1 MGKVPTTG
9 PTWSE
14 LRSRKYCK
22 IAQHNKHGIQHS
34 RAWESTNHP
43 ANSLHSLRVSADFV
57 EYLRKKRGPKGRRS
71 SRVLG
76 KTPDESYIQRGQR
89 AKKLPHQL
97 RAEMNRLFHSEPQY
111 LVRMLNNHMY
121 YKPQKR
127 IRINMVMPHLA
138 EAIKELSQEVRK
150 IDPSLEHHSALAK
163 GWLPCV
169 ARLIEIRW
177 HEQRETKPI

>member
-1 MGKVPTTG
+1 MGDCPTTR

-22 IAQHNKHGIQHS
+22 IAQHNQHGIQHS

-43 ANSLHSLRVSADFV
+43 ANSLHSLRVSTDFV

-76 KTPDESYIQRGQR
+76 NTPDGSYIQRGQR
-89 AKKLPHQL
+89 ANGLPHQL
-97 RAEMNRLFHSEPQY
+97 RSEMNRLFQSETQY
-111 LVRMLNNHMY
+111 IVRMLKDY
-121 YKPQKR
+121 TGYKPQKR
-127 IRINMVMPHLA
+127 IRINLVIPDLT
-138 EAIKELSQEVRK
+138 EAINEVLREVVK
-150 IDPSLEHHSALAK
+150 IDPSLKHHNALTK

-169 ARLIEIRW
+169 ARLIEIKW
-177 HEQRETKPI
+177 HHSR